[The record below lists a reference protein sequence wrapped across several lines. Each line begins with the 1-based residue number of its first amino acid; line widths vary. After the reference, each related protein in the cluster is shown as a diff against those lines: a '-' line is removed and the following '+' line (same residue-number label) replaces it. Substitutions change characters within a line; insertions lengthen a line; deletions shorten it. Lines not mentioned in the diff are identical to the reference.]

1 MALLKNSF
9 KVFTLL
15 LSLALAAVFCG
26 TALSGWSLRTKGLVE
41 ELPSVFP
48 EGLKTLWNSHTLIET
63 QKLQNLL
70 QEVTQLRA
78 EISSLKEFTQMALES
93 CVKTDWA
100 LKSSG
105 ATIDTQRT
113 SQTYDC
119 KDSCVCRFLRFFWPA
134 SPPDTILQPNVLP
147 GNCWPFKGHQGQ
159 VVIRLPAR
167 VYLTA
172 ITVQHITKEASPS
185 GTIISAP
192 KDIAVFGVDA
202 DREEETLLG
211 MFTYNVE
218 KDPIQTF
225 PLKVPHIGGQMPGSK
240 RGLLEVHGREGVNV
254 SSLGRGS
261 WIAAERDLVGL
272 GGLSST
278 WLW

>member
-1 MALLKNSF
+1 MVLLKKSL

-15 LSLALAAVFCG
+15 LSVALAAALCG
-26 TALSGWSLRTKGLVE
+26 TALSQWSPWTKGLME
-41 ELPSVFP
+41 DLPNVFP
-48 EGLKTLWNSHTLIET
+48 PGLKTLWNSHTLIET

-70 QEVTQLRA
+70 EEVTHLRA

-119 KDSCVCRFLRFFWPA
+119 KDSCLCRILRFFWTA
-134 SPPDTILQPNVLP
+134 SPPDTILQPNVFP
-147 GNCWPFKGHQGQ
+147 GNCWAFKGHQGQ

-172 ITVQHITKEASPS
+172 ITVQHITKEVSPS
-185 GTIISAP
+185 GTVISAP

-218 KDPIQTF
+218 EDPMQTF
-225 PLKVPHIGGQMPGSK
+225 PLKNM
-240 RGLLEVHGREGVNV
+240 LLPRAFSHVKLLVKSNWGNPWYTCIYRVKVHGKMENQK
-254 SSLGRGS
+254 GS
-261 WIAAERDLVGL
+261 TKGPDK
-272 GGLSST
+272 
-278 WLW
+278 